1 MFSFFLWTP
10 NPDNLLRCF
19 TRLFAFQP
27 LVWRKKNKRG
37 KTEHKLSD
45 AWTYEYL
52 SVNASR
58 WPWIT
63 QTECPG
69 RVPHLRGDL
78 YDHEMISR
86 QDGFR
91 EIDPFVFGLTPPRW
105 CMIAAIICVRI
116 WFVSSSSD
124 NTSVRICFLGLYFL
138 QESCTD
144 VCADW
149 LRCIHAVTTFQGS
162 TPFFV
167 LGDARRART
176 FSPWPW
182 CVRTTSADEP
192 NVTCRVSGMT
202 PSMGSSIITSLMGL
216 ECSQSFMTAF
226 FMARDPRAETRSL

>member
-1 MFSFFLWTP
+1 MNKCEILLQEEELDYRNCTDRFWVLKCSAFFMNSKSRQSP
-10 NPDNLLRCF
+10 ALLHAPVCF
-19 TRLFAFQP
+19 PAPCVEEEKQE
-27 LVWRKKNKRG
+27 G

-138 QESCTD
+138 
-144 VCADW
+144 
-149 LRCIHAVTTFQGS
+149 
-162 TPFFV
+162 
-167 LGDARRART
+167 
-176 FSPWPW
+176 
-182 CVRTTSADEP
+182 
-192 NVTCRVSGMT
+192 
-202 PSMGSSIITSLMGL
+202 
-216 ECSQSFMTAF
+216 
-226 FMARDPRAETRSL
+226 